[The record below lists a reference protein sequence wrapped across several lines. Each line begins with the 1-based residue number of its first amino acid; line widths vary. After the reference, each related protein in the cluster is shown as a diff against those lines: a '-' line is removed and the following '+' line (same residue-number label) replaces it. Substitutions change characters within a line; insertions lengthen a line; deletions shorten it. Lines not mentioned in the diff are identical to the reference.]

1 MGDRVTGSD
10 MGKCDM
16 TTNSYKE
23 KGYEKEVKNLFKIAW
38 IKTVTHTLHTHKN
51 IHRRR
56 LDTSRGLEC
65 KLRCIQPN
73 GGKHVQQVSNRYL
86 PIRG

>member
-23 KGYEKEVKNLFKIAW
+23 KGYEKEVK
-38 IKTVTHTLHTHKN
+38 KTF
-51 IHRRR
+51 
-56 LDTSRGLEC
+56 
-65 KLRCIQPN
+65 LR
-73 GGKHVQQVSNRYL
+73 
-86 PIRG
+86 